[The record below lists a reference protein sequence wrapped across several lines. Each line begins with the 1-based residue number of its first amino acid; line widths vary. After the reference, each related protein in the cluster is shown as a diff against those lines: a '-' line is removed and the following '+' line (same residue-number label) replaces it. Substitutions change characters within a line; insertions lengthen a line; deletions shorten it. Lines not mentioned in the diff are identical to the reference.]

1 MGNSADLKWIQSEIK
16 NLDDPEL
23 IALIKKLLL
32 YRSKTSQRELNTALD
47 EAFEDL
53 AKGKTT
59 PHEEVRKKYEK
70 WL

>member
-32 YRSKTSQRELNTALD
+32 YRSKISQRELNTALD
-47 EAFEDL
+47 EALDDIANER
-53 AKGKTT
+53 TV
-59 PHEEVRKKYEK
+59 PHEEVRKKYQK